1 MESNVDKLT
10 TLLNKSEVNAVLLD
24 LLLLLFDKLLRPDGL
39 VLDINI
45 VDKHIV
51 EVKLVLVTIIQ
62 CEFVLRF
69 SKCFLNRSQLNIFIE
84 RMYIITIFK
93 RFGMI

>member
-1 MESNVDKLT
+1 MESDVDKLT

-24 LLLLLFDKLLRPDGL
+24 LLLLLFDKLLTPDGL

-45 VDKHIV
+45 VDKHII
-51 EVKLVLVTIIQ
+51 EVKLILVSVFQ
-62 CEFVLRF
+62 CKFVLRF
-69 SKCFLNRSQLNIFIE
+69 CKCFLNRSQLNIFIE
-84 RMYIITIFK
+84 RVYSIAIFK